1 MRIPKPMAV
10 VEWYVIHNFE
20 HIFIATMMELQVTP
34 GDACED
40 TSTMIRIVAL
50 SSLIKEAQRQ
60 SRNILF
66 GMEEEGIIIEDPRKL
81 TQTRMYLRMRTY
93 RNRNYIP
100 KSTFVQ
106 TAVILNLNITN
117 VHT

>member
-81 TQTRMYLRMRTY
+81 TQTRTY
-93 RNRNYIP
+93 ICTY
-100 KSTFVQ
+100 VC
-106 TAVILNLNITN
+106 
-117 VHT
+117 VHTAIAIIFQSRLSSRLQ